1 MANRHEEGCSSSN
14 VMKEMQIKAVMTPHY
29 ITGMAKIPNI
39 DNTKSGGCEAV
50 DTHSLLEG
58 MQNVMVSLEDS
69 LSFLRKL
76 NILLL

>member
-50 DTHSLLEG
+50 LIHCWRECKTLWSLWKTVCHFLE
-58 MQNVMVSLEDS
+58 N
-69 LSFLRKL
+69 
-76 NILLL
+76 